1 MLKKYACL
9 YKNSWGRIY
18 DEKPS
23 QYRTPFQRDRDR
35 IIHSRSFRRLEYK
48 TQVFVNFESDHF
60 RTRLTHSLEVAQI
73 AKTLAQKLHLD
84 ENLAE
89 AISLAHDLGH
99 PPFGHAGETA
109 LNEVMHKYSG
119 FDHNVQGFKILVKLD
134 SPYAE
139 YNGINLTYETLEGI
153 LKHNGPLTGNIAKI
167 IKNYAK
173 KYNFKLDKYPSL
185 EAQISALSDDIAYNN
200 HDIDDGVAAKLLTEE
215 DLKTIPFIAKAIDK
229 INKKYKNLNNYKKLH
244 EIRRIIYSKMVSD
257 VISHTSYNLK
267 KYHINNYEAVQNS
280 PILLADFSPELKQEI
295 TMLKAL
301 LYEKIYNHKKVAIM
315 SCKAQKIV
323 KDIFNFYMQNPNCLG
338 KILPHNKLKTISE
351 YDQAWLICDYIA
363 GMTDRFAVKKHREL
377 YHFSTI

>member
-9 YKNSWGRIY
+9 YKNSQGRIFR
-18 DEKPS
+18 EKPS

-73 AKTLAQKLHLD
+73 SKALARKLYLD

-99 PPFGHAGETA
+99 PPFGHAGEKA
-109 LNEVMHKYSG
+109 LNQAMANFSG

-139 YNGINLTYETLEGI
+139 YNGLNLTYETLDGL
-153 LKHNGPLTGNIAKI
+153 LKHNGPLTGKIAKI
-167 IKNYAK
+167 IQNYQENH
-173 KYNFKLDKYPSL
+173 NFNLTKYPSL

-200 HDIDDGVAAKLLTEE
+200 HDIDDGFAAKMLDED
-215 DLKTIPFIAKAIDK
+215 DLKIIPFIAKAIK
-229 INKKYKNLNNYKKLH
+229 QVNNKYNNLDNYRKLH
-244 EIRRIIYSKMVSD
+244 EIRRILYSKMVDD
-257 VISHTSYNLK
+257 VIRNTRNNLK
-267 KYHINNYEAVQNS
+267 KYQINNYLDVINS
-280 PILLADFSPELKQEI
+280 PVLLADFSTEMKEQI
-295 TMLKAL
+295 TMLKKL
-301 LYEKIYNHKKVAIM
+301 LYQKIYNHKKVAIM

-323 KDIFNFYMQNPNCLG
+323 TDIFNFYFENPACLG
-338 KILPHNKLKTISE
+338 NKFNNNLANLTQHQK
-351 YDQAWLICDYIA
+351 AWVICDYIS

-377 YHFSTI
+377 YQFSN

>member
-9 YKNSWGRIY
+9 YKNSQGRVFK
-18 DEKPS
+18 EKPS

-73 AKTLAQKLHLD
+73 SKALARKLYLD

-99 PPFGHAGETA
+99 PPFGHAGEKA
-109 LNEVMHKYSG
+109 LNQAMTKFSG

-139 YNGINLTYETLEGI
+139 YNGLNLTYETLDGL
-153 LKHNGPLTGNIAKI
+153 LKHNGPLTGKIAKI
-167 IKNYAK
+167 IKNYQEN
-173 KYNFKLDKYPSL
+173 YNFNLDKYPSL

-200 HDIDDGVAAKLLTEE
+200 HDIDDGFAAQMLNEE
-215 DLKTIPFIAKAIDK
+215 DLKTIPFIARAIK
-229 INKKYKNLNNYKKLH
+229 QVNNKYKNLNNYRKLH
-244 EIRRIIYSKMVSD
+244 EIRRILYSTMVDD
-257 VISHTSYNLK
+257 VIRNTRNNLK
-267 KYHINNYEAVQNS
+267 KYQINNYLDVINS
-280 PILLADFSPELKQEI
+280 PVLLADFSIEMKEQI
-295 TMLKAL
+295 IMLKKL
-301 LYEKIYNHKKVAIM
+301 LYKKIYNHKKVAIM

-323 KDIFNFYMQNPNCLG
+323 TDIFNFYFENPDCLG
-338 KILPHNKLKTISE
+338 SKLNNDNIKELT
-351 YDQAWLICDYIA
+351 QHQKAWIICDYIA

-377 YHFSTI
+377 YQFSS